1 MSSQGVFSKDIYH
14 GTVMTSIPKQYRVLL
29 ELHITHGQ
37 LESPEKQNAA
47 QLTVME
53 IKHCQVTAL
62 PRIRNAFLF
71 LKISRISSIPPTPHI
86 PYPQFFFFYLS
97 IPYLD
102 RFSTFWLR
110 LDFLPRATVKYHCTT
125 FFRAVWGKHRTVI
138 CGSVSPILETLCW
151 WIIGS
156 PEINKTLY
164 NESPSFSL
172 MR

>member
-1 MSSQGVFSKDIYH
+1 MSSQGVFSKGIYQ
-14 GTVMTSIPKQYRVLL
+14 GTVMTSIPKQYHVLL

-37 LESPEKQNAA
+37 LESPGKQNTA

-71 LKISRISSIPPTPHI
+71 LKISHISSIPPTPHI
-86 PYPQFFFFYLS
+86 PYPNFFFYPS

-110 LDFLPRATVKYHCTT
+110 LDFLPRATVNYHCTT
-125 FFRAVWGKHRTVI
+125 FFRAV
-138 CGSVSPILETLCW
+138 
-151 WIIGS
+151 
-156 PEINKTLY
+156 
-164 NESPSFSL
+164 
-172 MR
+172 